1 MEIVIKLNIR
11 YNYFKRMVFLE
22 CKLSN
27 NLAVWNCMKY
37 SDKELICILQ
47 ETAKMLDRSPKTNE
61 VKQSHTIIKRFGS
74 WNKALKRAGISINKE
89 RSYSHISD
97 DQLIYIVENWIEKH
111 NKIPTRKEWNELE
124 NVPSPETYRVR
135 FNKTWS
141 EFLEMIGYGKAK
153 KNHYRFKNANITN
166 DEILLQF
173 KREICTILKKTN
185 TSITTEIYNKYRD
198 PNFFSSYGLL
208 YRFNKTWS
216 ELLILAECPKT
227 RINKYNFSKEELAS
241 VIKEI
246 AIKLNKTPSLADLQK
261 AGIAESQIYSLFKSY
276 QDALI
281 YAEMDVVFSKI
292 DTVTETHEE
301 LINIYK
307 DFCEKTG
314 KLASAKDL
322 DQSDEIYNAN
332 VFSIRFNGLNNLRK
346 LANLPTRI
354 RTNRKY
360 SKKEL
365 KSILFSLYKEKG
377 GRLKNKELLEH
388 KLYPTTIMRYF
399 ETTSMNSVWNQIEL
413 DNK

>member
-1 MEIVIKLNIR
+1 
-11 YNYFKRMVFLE
+11 
-22 CKLSN
+22 
-27 NLAVWNCMKY
+27 MKY
-37 SDKELICILQ
+37 SDNELICILQ
-47 ETAKMLDRSPKTNE
+47 QTAQKLDRGPKINE
-61 VKQSHTIIKRFGS
+61 VSQSHTIIKRFGS
-74 WNKALKRAGISINKE
+74 WNKALKKAGVSINKE
-89 RSYSHISD
+89 RSYTHIPD
-97 DQLIYIVENWIEKH
+97 NQLISIVKKWIEKH
-111 NKIPTRKEWNELE
+111 NKIPTRKEWDELD

-173 KREICTILKKTN
+173 KSEICNILKKTN
-185 TSITTEIYNKYRD
+185 KSITTEIYNEYRD
-198 PNFFSSYGLL
+198 PNFLSSHGLL

-227 RINKYNFSKEELAS
+227 RINKYKFSKEELAS
-241 VIKEI
+241 VIRET

-261 AGIAESQIYSLFKSY
+261 AGIPESQIYSLFKTY

-281 YAEMDVVFSKI
+281 YANIEVVFSKI
-292 DTVTETHEE
+292 DKVTETQEE
-301 LINIYK
+301 LLKLYI
-307 DFCEKTG
+307 DFCEKIG
-314 KLASAKDL
+314 KVASAKDL

-354 RTNRKY
+354 RANCKY

-365 KSILFSLYKEKG
+365 KRILISLYKEKG
-377 GRLKNKELLEH
+377 RRLRYKELLEH
-388 KLYPTTIMRYF
+388 KLYTTTIMRYF
-399 ETTSMNSVWNQIEL
+399 ETTSMNSVWNQIER
-413 DNK
+413 NMFEITNI

>member
-1 MEIVIKLNIR
+1 MNLNIR
-11 YNYFKRMVFLE
+11 YNYIERLVMFFVELR
-22 CKLSN
+22 LSN
-27 NLAVWNCMKY
+27 QLAVWNYMKY
-37 SDKELICILQ
+37 SDNELICILQ
-47 ETAKMLDRSPKTNE
+47 ETARKLDRSPKTND

-74 WNKALKRAGISINKE
+74 WNKALKKAGISINKE
-89 RSYSHISD
+89 RSYSHITD
-97 DQLIYIVENWIEKH
+97 DQLIYIVKTWIENN
-111 NKIPTRKEWNELE
+111 NKIPTRKEWDELE

-141 EFLEMIGYGKAK
+141 EFLEMIGYGRAK

-173 KREICTILKKTN
+173 KSEICTILKKTN
-185 TSITTEIYNKYRD
+185 TSITTEIYNEYRN
-198 PNFFSSYGLL
+198 PNFFSSHGLL

-227 RINKYNFSKEELAS
+227 RINKYKFSKEELAS

-261 AGIAESQIYSLFKSY
+261 AGIAESQIYSLFRSY

-281 YAEMDVVFSKI
+281 YAEIDVVFSKI

-307 DFCEKTG
+307 AFCEKTG

-365 KSILFSLYKEKG
+365 KRILFVLYKEKG
-377 GRLKNKELLEH
+377 GRLKNKELLEQ

-399 ETTSMNSVWNQIEL
+399 ETTSMNSVWKQIEL
-413 DNK
+413 DNN